1 MMNPLCGTKRYSVT
15 RQPVGLTMRNVVSS
29 RRMENCIIVF
39 WDEKAKEF
47 REVVGKWGHC
57 RPV

>member
-1 MMNPLCGTKRYSVT
+1 
-15 RQPVGLTMRNVVSS
+15 MRNLVSS

-47 REVVGKWGHC
+47 GEALGKRGHC